1 MEAYSVGQNKVSKL
15 IQTTLAEIIQK
26 KGFQSFGGAMITVA
40 QVRVSSDLN
49 YAKVY
54 ISIFATSKT
63 KVEILEIVERENKTL
78 RYELGKLVRNQLRVV
93 PELSF
98 YIDDTLDHIE
108 KIDDLL
114 KK

>member
-1 MEAYSVGQNKVSKL
+1 MEAYSVRQNKVAKL

-26 KGFQSFGGAMITVA
+26 KGFQAFGGAMITVA

-63 KVEILEIVERENKTL
+63 KEEILEIVEKENRTL
-78 RYELGKLVRNQLRVV
+78 RYELGKLVKNQLRVV
-93 PELSF
+93 PELTF
-98 YIDDTLDHIE
+98 FIDDTLDHLD
-108 KIDDLL
+108 KINELL
-114 KK
+114 NK